1 MNPKVLPKTHA
12 GRGDLQNWKR
22 IPDESNK
29 SHCNSTFESTLQ
41 QKRAFQEIIEKKNGM
56 IERILIKIRGIPPN
70 VTENL
75 QCALMG
81 GAPLLSVTWSL

>member
-1 MNPKVLPKTHA
+1 MKWIEENLETYLLFEPKSTSQNTHA

-41 QKRAFQEIIEKKNGM
+41 QKRAFQEIIEKKM
-56 IERILIKIRGIPPN
+56 
-70 VTENL
+70 V
-75 QCALMG
+75 
-81 GAPLLSVTWSL
+81 

>member
-1 MNPKVLPKTHA
+1 MQDVVTFKTGNEFQMRATSHIVTPH
-12 GRGDLQNWKR
+12 LSLLYNKR
-22 IPDESNK
+22 ELFRK
-29 SHCNSTFESTLQ
+29 LL
-41 QKRAFQEIIEKKNGM
+41 KKKNGM